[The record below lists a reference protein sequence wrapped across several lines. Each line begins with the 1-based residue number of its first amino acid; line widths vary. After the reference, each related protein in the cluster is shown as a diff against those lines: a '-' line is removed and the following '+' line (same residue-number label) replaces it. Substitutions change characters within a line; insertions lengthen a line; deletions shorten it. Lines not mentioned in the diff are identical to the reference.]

1 MELCGQI
8 LHESRL
14 NSPVDFD
21 CSLKLP
27 VLPVSNPAVMPET
40 SNSDNRTTMISEQ
53 NNLKESDIFSK
64 LALEIEAGNASLI
77 RNEFEQVNANTSLA
91 MNSLSGLNIHQLKE
105 DKEEYV
111 GSSED
116 ASDSVED
123 SNNCGLGYV
132 EYLNVSPGCSP
143 ENCEVKWPVCKK
155 YPECPICTIDIEQL
169 VTQRVSEKITRFPSE
184 FCYQ

>member
-1 MELCGQI
+1 M
-8 LHESRL
+8 
-14 NSPVDFD
+14 
-21 CSLKLP
+21 
-27 VLPVSNPAVMPET
+27 SNPAVMPET

-77 RNEFEQVNANTSLA
+77 RNEFEQVNANRSLA

-132 EYLNVSPGCSP
+132 EYH
-143 ENCEVKWPVCKK
+143 PVVRQKTAK
-155 YPECPICTIDIEQL
+155 
-169 VTQRVSEKITRFPSE
+169 
-184 FCYQ
+184 

>member
-1 MELCGQI
+1 MELCWQI

-77 RNEFEQVNANTSLA
+77 RNEFEQVNANPSLA
-91 MNSLSGLNIHQLKE
+91 MSSLSGLNIQ
-105 DKEEYV
+105 
-111 GSSED
+111 D

-143 ENCEVKWPVCKK
+143 ETAK
-155 YPECPICTIDIEQL
+155 
-169 VTQRVSEKITRFPSE
+169 
-184 FCYQ
+184 

>member
-64 LALEIEAGNASLI
+64 LALEIEACNASLI
-77 RNEFEQVNANTSLA
+77 RNEFEQVNANPSLA
-91 MNSLSGLNIHQLKE
+91 MSSLSGLNIQ
-105 DKEEYV
+105 
-111 GSSED
+111 D

-169 VTQRVSEKITRFPSE
+169 VTQRVSEK
-184 FCYQ
+184 

>member
-64 LALEIEAGNASLI
+64 LALEIEACNASLI
-77 RNEFEQVNANTSLA
+77 RNEFEQVNANPSLA
-91 MNSLSGLNIHQLKE
+91 MSSLSGLNIQ
-105 DKEEYV
+105 
-111 GSSED
+111 D

-143 ENCEVKWPVCKK
+143 ETAK
-155 YPECPICTIDIEQL
+155 
-169 VTQRVSEKITRFPSE
+169 
-184 FCYQ
+184 